1 MICLELFLSFFR
13 VGLFS
18 FGGAYGAIPLIR
30 EEVLRRGWLSDEA
43 LSYMIAVS
51 ESTPGPIMVN
61 TATYIGSS
69 QAGFFGALLATLAV
83 VLPSFLIILLVTA
96 VLKNAVKNP
105 WVQALLRGLRPCVV
119 AIILITGCDMVLTN
133 CFSSGV
139 PFTNLSQALFSVMFT
154 PLLYIFIFKEA
165 SFDFTQ
171 RLSTIIF
178 RFSNKQKTE
187 KPERLLQSVLVF
199 C

>member
-1 MICLELFLSFFR
+1 MIYWELFISFLR

-30 EEVLRRGWLSDEA
+30 EEVFRRGWLSDEA

-69 QAGFFGALLATLAV
+69 QAGFFGALLATTAV
-83 VLPSFLIILLVTA
+83 ILPSFLIILLVTA

-105 WVQALLRGLRPCVV
+105 QVQALLRGLRPCVV
-119 AIILITGCDMVLTN
+119 GIILVTGIEMVVSNCLRSTDLTALLITAILAAVLFGSKYGLKKKISPITLILIAA
-133 CFSSGV
+133 FLG
-139 PFTNLSQALFSVMFT
+139 
-154 PLLYIFIFKEA
+154 I
-165 SFDFTQ
+165 
-171 RLSTIIF
+171 
-178 RFSNKQKTE
+178 
-187 KPERLLQSVLVF
+187 VF
-199 C
+199 YGI

>member
-133 CFSSGV
+133 CFSSADPV
-139 PFTNLSQALFSVMFT
+139 APILTAILAAILFGSSH
-154 PLLYIFIFKEA
+154 LLKKKISPITLILIA
-165 SFDFTQ
+165 AG
-171 RLSTIIF
+171 LGIIGYG
-178 RFSNKQKTE
+178 
-187 KPERLLQSVLVF
+187 L
-199 C
+199 

>member
-1 MICLELFLSFFR
+1 MIYWELFISFLR

-69 QAGFFGALLATLAV
+69 QAGFFGALLATTAV
-83 VLPSFLIILLVTA
+83 ILPSFLIILLVTA

-105 WVQALLRGLRPCVV
+105 QVQALLRGLRPCVV
-119 AIILITGCDMVLTN
+119 GIILVTGIEMVVSN
-133 CFSSGV
+133 CFRAADSTALIITAILAVILFGSKYLLKKK
-139 PFTNLSQALFSVMFT
+139 LSPITLILIAAFLG
-154 PLLYIFIFKEA
+154 I
-165 SFDFTQ
+165 
-171 RLSTIIF
+171 
-178 RFSNKQKTE
+178 
-187 KPERLLQSVLVF
+187 VF
-199 C
+199 YGI

>member
-1 MICLELFLSFFR
+1 MIYWELFVSFLR

-69 QAGFFGALLATLAV
+69 QAGFFGALLATTAV
-83 VLPSFLIILLVTA
+83 ILPSFLIILLVMA
-96 VLKNAVKNP
+96 VLKNAIKNP
-105 WVQALLRGLRPCVV
+105 HVQALLKGLRPCVV
-119 AIILITGCDMVLTN
+119 GIILVTGIEMVVSN
-133 CFSSGV
+133 CFRAADWKAPVITAILAGILFGSKYGLKKK
-139 PFTNLSQALFSVMFT
+139 LSPITLILIAAFLG
-154 PLLYIFIFKEA
+154 I
-165 SFDFTQ
+165 
-171 RLSTIIF
+171 
-178 RFSNKQKTE
+178 
-187 KPERLLQSVLVF
+187 VF
-199 C
+199 YGI

>member
-1 MICLELFLSFFR
+1 MIYWELLVSFLR

-69 QAGFFGALLATLAV
+69 QAGFFGALLATVAV
-83 VLPSFLIILLVTA
+83 VLPSFVIILLLMA
-96 VLKNAVKNP
+96 VLQNAVKNP
-105 WVQALLRGLRPCVV
+105 HVQALLKGLRPCVV
-119 AIILITGCDMVLTN
+119 AIILVTGAELVVSN
-133 CFSSGV
+133 CFRAIDWVAPVITAILAVILFGSKYGLKKK
-139 PFTNLSQALFSVMFT
+139 LSPITL
-154 PLLYIFIFKEA
+154 I
-165 SFDFTQ
+165 
-171 RLSTIIF
+171 
-178 RFSNKQKTE
+178 
-187 KPERLLQSVLVF
+187 LVAAF
-199 C
+199 LGIVFYGI